1 MRESIDLEKESFFNR
16 LFKKY
21 KFRHLTLLILDICS
35 VLVAFRMSLSLTGNL
50 NAFITND
57 IIISACVYIV
67 LHIVS
72 FRLFKCYN
80 TLWRYAGEEEIISIF
95 MATLAYLIPI
105 YIINKLLGFDYPIM
119 FYVLNTIFIIMFT
132 SGARI
137 AYRAIRIVMN
147 KTYSRGKVSNILIIG
162 AGDAGEM
169 VIQELKRNP
178 ELKKVAVA
186 IIDDDKNK
194 IGRIIHNVKIVG
206 TTSDIKDVVEKYN
219 VDEIIFSI
227 ANIEKHRKKEIID
240 ICKNTNCKIKTI
252 PGIYEIID
260 GKVDIK
266 QIREVEIEDLLGRE
280 PIKTNLREISNYIE
294 GKVILITGGGG
305 SIGSELCRQIAGF
318 NPKELIIVDNYENN
332 AYSIQQELLRKYKN
346 KLDLKTVIASIRE
359 EKRMDEIFNKYKPEV
374 VFHAAA
380 HKHVP
385 LMESSPGEAIKNNIF
400 GTLNI
405 AGLSSKYR
413 AKKFVLISTDK
424 AVNPTNIM
432 GATKRAAEM
441 IIQTMNAE
449 SQTEFVAVR
458 FGNVLGSNGSV
469 IPLFKK
475 QIEDGGP
482 VTVTHP
488 DIIRYFMTIP
498 EAVGLVIQAGA
509 MAKGGEIFVL
519 DMGEPV
525 RILDLAKNLIKFSG
539 FEPDVDIKIEFS
551 GLRPGEK
558 LYEELLMSEEG
569 LLDTEHKKIFIGRP
583 IDVDREKITK
593 YLKLLR
599 EITNNE
605 EVEKIDG
612 IMRELVPTYIKPE
625 DANIK
630 EIATTREK

>member
-50 NAFITND
+50 NAFTTND
-57 IIISACVYIV
+57 IIISVCIYIV

-95 MATLAYLIPI
+95 VATLAYLIPI

-137 AYRAIRIVMN
+137 AYRTIRIVMN

-227 ANIEKHRKKEIID
+227 ANIEKRRKKDIID